1 MYCCSFPVD
10 VQLCS
15 CCSSHSHLCISCC
28 NCPDAGTQCAEE
40 WADAMAEKKAKY
52 QEIITTGKVD
62 RLMMDIKDIFD
73 QAEEATEDTRQP
85 KVIVY
90 SNFDQAF
97 ARLKTALSTEDIAH
111 TCATAQLL
119 LCALG

>member
-1 MYCCSFPVD
+1 
-10 VQLCS
+10 
-15 CCSSHSHLCISCC
+15 
-28 NCPDAGTQCAEE
+28 
-40 WADAMAEKKAKY
+40 MAEKKAKY

-85 KVIVY
+85 KIIVY

-111 TCATAQLL
+111 TCATSQLL